1 MPPKRNTKS
10 APAKHAP
17 AKHVRRKKPATRS
30 CKSCAKRFP
39 VTPRGRPKDYCSTAC
54 RRANEFEI
62 RRLNSRIARLE
73 DRASANRLDPIAMAF
88 VGFGDGGL
96 VEEIELQKARLR
108 ELLKEAD

>member
-10 APAKHAP
+10 APAKH
-17 AKHVRRKKPATRS
+17 VRKKTRS

-73 DRASANRLDPIAMAF
+73 DRASANRLDPIAMAI
-88 VGFGDGGL
+88 GCGDGGL
-96 VEEIELQKARLR
+96 AEEIALQQKRLR
-108 ELLKEAD
+108 ELLNTDE